1 MLAYL
6 QLLIFALAPVI
17 GEPAQTSSTPAA
29 KRPQARKSARRS
41 LHAGW
46 DRLLKKYVTEGGWV
60 DYRRLQA
67 RDGAEL
73 KAYLKQLAGTNVA
86 ELGSRNAQK
95 AFWINAYN
103 AICVQT
109 LIDQKLPEEVPH
121 AFFFGTNIFKLETY
135 KVAGKIRSLDE
146 IEHEILRKR
155 FTDSRIH
162 AVVVCGA
169 SSCPRLRPEA
179 FDGARLEA
187 QLDEEA
193 RRWISVGKDL
203 KGKRKNYLDR
213 GRKIFYAS
221 KILDWYMEDFG
232 DNVAGVR
239 KFIQRYAD
247 PQVRQF
253 MTANKVRI
261 KYLDYDWRLN
271 KQ

>member
-6 QLLIFALAPVI
+6 QLLLFALIPVI
-17 GEPAQTSSTPAA
+17 GEPAQASSTPAA
-29 KRPQARKSARRS
+29 KRPQARKSVERSVHAR
-41 LHAGW
+41 W
-46 DRLLKKYVTEGGWV
+46 DRLLKEYVTEAGWV
-60 DYRRLQA
+60 DYRRLRA
-67 RDGAEL
+67 KDGAEL

-86 ELGSRNAQK
+86 RLGSRNAQK

-109 LIDQKLPEEVPH
+109 LMDQKLPAEVPH

-135 KVAGKIRSLDE
+135 TVAGKIRSLDE
-146 IEHEILRKR
+146 IEHEILRKQ

-179 FDGARLEA
+179 FEGPRLEE

-193 RRWISVGKDL
+193 RRWVSVGKDL
-203 KGKRKNYLDR
+203 RGKRKNYLDR

-221 KILDWYMEDFG
+221 KIFDWYMVDFG

-239 KFIQRYAD
+239 KFVQRYSD
-247 PQVRQF
+247 RQVQKF
-253 MTANKVRI
+253 MTSNKVRI

-271 KQ
+271 IK